1 MTITIIYR
9 KDSELYRPVQ
19 NFIELCKR
27 KYPNKE
33 IIELELDTREG
44 AELAN
49 IYGVDVYPGIIVKA
63 DNGSVVGTW
72 KGMPLPL
79 VDEVVSA
86 TLA

>member
-9 KDSELYRPVQ
+9 SDSDMYRPVQ
-19 NFIELCKR
+19 EFIELCHR
-27 KYPNKE
+27 KYPGKE
-33 IIELELDTREG
+33 INEIELDTREG
-44 AELAN
+44 AELAQ
-49 IYGVDVYPGIIVKA
+49 VYDIDICPGIIVKA

-72 KGMPLPL
+72 KGQPLPL